1 MKLIYK
7 VNKVEP
13 TKSGDQA
20 EASPSPNVGVVE
32 DMSGDGNSSLG
43 NVSSSHGNVEDLEKA
58 VAESDRRASDDKE
71 ELMSRSVHFLL
82 KCIPL

>member
-7 VNKVEP
+7 VNKVKP

-71 ELMSRSVHFLL
+71 ELMS
-82 KCIPL
+82 